1 MGGGLR
7 VVRLGDDQEDGLEEL
22 LLEAPEVNLFLLGAL
37 DQVRV
42 SEVHWYGVLSGQRVV
57 AAVFVAPGRLA
68 VPWAPDPEQADA
80 LGVTLRRHH
89 PPSMM
94 VGPREACDRIWA
106 RWAPGVPVHVWFD
119 QRLYVCRTAD
129 PTPYPADLAPL
140 RRARMDELDQVIALS
155 TAMEQEDL
163 HSNAGVRDPQEYAQR
178 IGQKIQAGNVWVI
191 EHDGRIGFQ
200 IGVGTICPW
209 GVQVGG
215 TYVRPDLRG
224 RGLGRVGMQALGRV
238 LLQRHRLITLH
249 VNEANTP
256 AVRTYERSGYERD
269 AAFRLLTLPGG
280 WT

>member
-1 MGGGLR
+1 M
-7 VVRLGDDQEDGLEEL
+7 VRLGDDHEDAIEEL
-22 LLEAPEVNLFLLGAL
+22 LLEAPETNLFLLGAL

-42 SEVHWYGVLSGQRVV
+42 SDVYWYGVIEGERVL

-68 VPWAPDPEQADA
+68 VPWATRPDLADG
-80 LGVTLRRHH
+80 LGQILRKNH

-94 VGPREACDRIWA
+94 VGPRAACDAIWA

-119 QRLYVCRTAD
+119 QRLYVCRQPD
-129 PTPYPADLAPL
+129 PTPYPTGLPPL
-140 RRARMDELDQVIALS
+140 RRARMDEVDEVAANSL
-155 TAMEQEDL
+155 AMEQEDL
-163 HSNAGVRDPQEYAQR
+163 RTPEGQRQPDEYVQR
-178 IGQKIQAGNVWVI
+178 ISQKVQSGNVWVI
-191 EHDGRIGFQ
+191 EVDGRIGFQ
-200 IGVGTICPW
+200 IGVGTVCPW

-224 RGLGRVGMQALGRV
+224 RGLGRVGMQALGRA
-238 LLQRHRLITLH
+238 LLQRHKLITLH

-256 AVRTYERSGYERD
+256 AVRTYERSGYARD